1 MHCLAKMAVGALAVM
16 GCLSALAEVSP
27 EEAKQLGS
35 SLTPWGAEKAGNKD
49 GSIPAYTG
57 GLTTPP
63 ASYNPSKKGI
73 LTDPFAD
80 EKPLFSVNAKNMAQY
95 ADNLSAG
102 VKAALAKYPDA
113 RLDVYP
119 SHRTATYPKRVVDNT
134 LKNATQCKEVGPKL
148 VNCVGGLPFPIP
160 KTGTQLTWNH
170 QLAFMGASFTGRAA
184 TVFTDAAGKTVVM
197 GVNDYWFDY
206 PYYASSNNGTNVSN
220 HERTRYDYVEPARV
234 AGEKI
239 LLHYK
244 IDNAPTSVWQYL
256 PGQRRT
262 KLSPDLAYDTP
273 HPQSGGT
280 AGMDQLYGFY
290 GPTDR
295 FDFKIVGKK
304 EMLIPYNNFK
314 MFSQECSLDK
324 FFRKSFP
331 NPDCLRWEMHRVW
344 VVEGTLKEGKRH
356 IFSKR
361 VLYLDEDTYN
371 VGVYDNYDMSGKIYR
386 FAIQLGTPAY
396 NDPELGTSGLATMH
410 FDLQMGAWLMDNY
423 ASPNAPIKGAANTS
437 LKMPEREW
445 QPDALSGGGIR

>member
-1 MHCLAKMAVGALAVM
+1 MDSLAKYAAAVTAIV
-16 GCLSALAEVSP
+16 GCLNVHSEVGPEDAKAL
-27 EEAKQLGS
+27 GTT
-35 SLTPWGAEKAGNKD
+35 LTPWGAEKAGNKA
-49 GSIPAYTG
+49 GTIPAYTG

-63 ASYNPSKKGI
+63 ASYDASKKGV

-80 EKPLFSVNAKNMAQY
+80 EKPLYSVDAKNMGEHAGQ
-95 ADNLSAG
+95 LSEG
-102 VKAALAKYPDA
+102 VMASLAKYPGT
-113 RLDVYP
+113 RVDVYAT
-119 SHRTATYPKRVVDNT
+119 HRTATYPKWVLDNT
-134 LKNATQCKEVGPKL
+134 LKNAAQCKEVGQRL
-148 VNCVGGLPFPIP
+148 VNCIGGLPFPIP

-170 QLAFMGASFTGRAA
+170 QLGFMGASFYGRGA
-184 TVFTDAAGKTVVM
+184 TVFNDASGKAVLM
-197 GVNDYWFDY
+197 GVNEYWFDY
-206 PYYASSNNGTNVSN
+206 PYYNSANDGNNIPIY
-220 HERTRYDYVEPARV
+220 ERTRYDYSEPARV

-244 IDNAPTSVWQYL
+244 IDNGPTNVWQYL

-304 EMLIPYNNFK
+304 EMLIPYNNFQI
-314 MFSQECSLDK
+314 FSAACSFDK
-324 FFRKSFP
+324 FFRKGLP
-331 NPDCLRWEMHRVW
+331 NPDCVRWELHRVW

-361 VLYLDEDTYN
+361 VLYMDEDTYN

-386 FAIQLGTPAY
+386 FEIQLGIPAY
-396 NDPELGTSGLATMH
+396 NDPELGTSGLVTMH
-410 FDLQMGAWLMDNY
+410 FDLQVGAWLMDNFP
-423 ASPNAPIKGAANTS
+423 SPFAPVKGFANVSQKT
-437 LKMPEREW
+437 PEREW